1 MNFLSFII
9 ALFASILDYSY
20 AVYKKEKK
28 LTKFAYLYAIIIFLI
43 TCFGS
48 IRLLFPDRGERFNVV
63 SALGVSPRL
72 YYEGKDPGL
81 PVSEYIDYKQTT
93 IMKAN
98 NTDAKLIVYSEDG
111 FLVNATNRNEILN
124 KNAKLAEKYNIF
136 VVLTLDCK
144 YENFLK
150 NETILISNKGE
161 VLYNYEKNHLIPSM
175 ENIFYS
181 NMTDFKAFNTGIGN
195 LGLIICYDLDFPYY
209 SNQLSRLG
217 LDTLLV
223 PYLDWDFIEFHSI
236 ELRFRAIENGFNT
249 VKSTG
254 NGITLTN
261 DYKGRFL
268 SYYQPNICE
277 DYFVL
282 STLYKKGKELYIHIL
297 VNISII
303 YI

>member
-48 IRLLFPDRGERFNVV
+48 IRLLFHDRRERFNVV

-81 PVSEYIDYKQTT
+81 PVSEYIDYIQKT

-98 NTDAKLIVYSEDG
+98 NTNAKLIVYSEDG

-124 KNAKLAEKYNIF
+124 KTAKLAEKYNIF

-144 YENFLK
+144 YEKFLK
-150 NETILISNKGE
+150 
-161 VLYNYEKNHLIPSM
+161 
-175 ENIFYS
+175 
-181 NMTDFKAFNTGIGN
+181 
-195 LGLIICYDLDFPYY
+195 
-209 SNQLSRLG
+209 
-217 LDTLLV
+217 
-223 PYLDWDFIEFHSI
+223 
-236 ELRFRAIENGFNT
+236 
-249 VKSTG
+249 
-254 NGITLTN
+254 
-261 DYKGRFL
+261 
-268 SYYQPNICE
+268 
-277 DYFVL
+277 
-282 STLYKKGKELYIHIL
+282 YI
-297 VNISII
+297 
-303 YI
+303 